1 MEIREL
7 RAFLEVAREEN
18 MTRAA
23 GNLHMSQPSLSKLIK
38 SLEHEL
44 GAKLFVRRSFGLTL
58 TKEGRVLRERA
69 RDLVGMANRI
79 EDEFASLGNI
89 SPGRSRFCANRPRIC
104 GITWKAASLRR
115 CLSIS
120 IRARSISP
128 CSRRTPI

>member
-89 SPGRSRFCANRPRIC
+89 TGGTLYFGLAE
-104 GITWKAASLRR
+104 SLS
-115 CLSIS
+115 LIH
-120 IRARSISP
+120 I
-128 CSRRTPI
+128 

>member
-23 GNLHMSQPSLSKLIK
+23 GNLHMSQPSL
-38 SLEHEL
+38 
-44 GAKLFVRRSFGLTL
+44 
-58 TKEGRVLRERA
+58 
-69 RDLVGMANRI
+69 
-79 EDEFASLGNI
+79 